1 MQNLTEKKSKF
12 LKGAGYLMGFFIGTV
27 VAIIFVAI
35 TGVEALIGAIA
46 GTVSIP
52 IGIGLENKF
61 HGKEREKSPAEKKFL
76 WVFCGLGILL
86 LAVIIALSV

>member
-1 MQNLTEKKSKF
+1 MENPIEKKSKF
-12 LKGAGYLMGFFIGTV
+12 FKGAGYLIGFFIGTA

-46 GTVSIP
+46 GSVSIP
-52 IGIGLENKF
+52 IGIGLENKL

-76 WVFCGLGILL
+76 LVFCGLGILL
-86 LAVIIALSV
+86 LAVIIASSV

>member
-1 MQNLTEKKSKF
+1 MENPIEKKTRF
-12 LKGAGYLMGFFIGTV
+12 FKGAGYLMGFFIGTA

-46 GTVSIP
+46 GSVSIP

-76 WVFCGLGILL
+76 LVFCGLGILL
-86 LAVIIALSV
+86 LAVIIASSV